1 MFRDV
6 KGYFE
11 KRVSDLLEAN
21 NRYLERA
28 RSAEHLLLTAM
39 STFRKYEGHHLAKNT
54 PESLV
59 KAKENADFAD
69 LIEKRL
75 RETNSL

>member
-1 MFRDV
+1 MTPEQRRID
-6 KGYFE
+6 
-11 KRVSDLLEAN
+11 DLLEAN

-39 STFRKYEGHHLAKNT
+39 STFRKYERHHLAKNT
-54 PESLV
+54 PESFM
-59 KAKENADFAD
+59 KAKDNADFAD